1 MERLMKMMLG
11 MVMMNEKKKKMKER
25 MEENTM

>member
-1 MERLMKMMLG
+1 MERLKKMMLG